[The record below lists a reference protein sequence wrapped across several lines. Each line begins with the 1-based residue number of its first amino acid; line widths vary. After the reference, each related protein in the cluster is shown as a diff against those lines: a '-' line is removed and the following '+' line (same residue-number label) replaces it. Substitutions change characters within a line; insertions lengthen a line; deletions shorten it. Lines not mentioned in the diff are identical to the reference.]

1 LSGSQKQASGFAGG
15 AMTSYM
21 NKDAPKTVI
30 FIANRTYAIVSSRLN
45 IVHKFLEL
53 GWDVVVVAKKDEF
66 SHKLNSIGVDVVDFS
81 FVRGSLSFSDLYSIL
96 RFPFVLFKL
105 KPNLIHNFHAKPVI
119 LSTLLSRLLFRD
131 NVTIINTITGL
142 GYAFSK
148 NGLLRMMS
156 IFGYRL
162 SLHRSNAVVFQNHD
176 DKMLLNDL
184 GLAVDNGY
192 MIVSSGVDLSR
203 FNYHSINPS
212 LKVVMLGRL
221 LWKKGVRDFVQVAE
235 YFKNNNYDIEFCW
248 GGELEFD
255 HFDAVTNDW
264 IQRHDNFN
272 YIGFVHDVPSLLDS
286 CSIFLCP
293 STYREGVPRVLLE
306 AQASSLP
313 IVAFNVPGVREV
325 VEDGLTGFLVPPND
339 CNSMISAIKTL
350 IEDRDLRLKMGMNA
364 RLNVEKKFDIKL
376 IESQYFDLYSQFID
390 LD

>member
-1 LSGSQKQASGFAGG
+1 
-15 AMTSYM
+15 MTSYM

-248 GGELEFD
+248 GGNWNLIIL
-255 HFDAVTNDW
+255 TLSLT
-264 IQRHDNFN
+264 
-272 YIGFVHDVPSLLDS
+272 IGFSVMIILTILVLYMMSLV
-286 CSIFLCP
+286 CS
-293 STYREGVPRVLLE
+293 TRVLSFY
-306 AQASSLP
+306 ARA
-313 IVAFNVPGVREV
+313 R
-325 VEDGLTGFLVPPND
+325 
-339 CNSMISAIKTL
+339 
-350 IEDRDLRLKMGMNA
+350 IEKACHVCCWKLRPL
-364 RLNVEKKFDIKL
+364 LCL
-376 IESQYFDLYSQFID
+376 
-390 LD
+390 